1 LNFLFWDQPLKVDKK
16 DCSLIYL
23 YRKIYQTWQK
33 IGIKYFWGD
42 FFDSRFYIAYL
53 ISKKKT
59 DVILDIGCGAGVL
72 LHFANSRFKIGIDT
86 NLESL
91 KTAKS
96 NGFEMELIQAD
107 VRNLPLRDNY
117 FANILA
123 IQIISQFDTPEERL
137 KICNE
142 VKRVAAKNSEILIV
156 GPNKESRHVRKKH
169 IELPISSYTRYTEIM
184 NYFGTDFQ
192 VKAEGYG
199 PFSKIIMY
207 PLKIIYKIPDKIIE
221 TLMIERLLHM
231 LLRSKRFL
239 KDGRSYIIICKRCE
253 EDTKNAVMH

>member
-1 LNFLFWDQPLKVDKK
+1 
-16 DCSLIYL
+16 L

-72 LHFANSRFKIGIDT
+72 LHFAHSTLKIGIDVS
-86 NLESL
+86 LESL
-91 KTAKS
+91 KAAKN
-96 NGFEMELIQAD
+96 NGFKMELIQAD
-107 VRNLPLRDNY
+107 VRNLPLRDKY
-117 FANILA
+117 FTNILA
-123 IQIISQFDTPEERL
+123 VQIISQFDMIEERS

-142 VKRVAAKNSEILIV
+142 IKRVAAKHSEILIA
-156 GPNKESRHVRKKH
+156 GPNKKSRHVIKKH
-169 IELPISSYTRYTEIM
+169 DELLESSYTHYTEIVK
-184 NYFGTDFQ
+184 YFDSDFH

-221 TLMIERLLHM
+221 TLMIERLLHR

-239 KDGRSYIIICKRCE
+239 KDGRSYVIFCKRS
-253 EDTKNAVMH
+253 